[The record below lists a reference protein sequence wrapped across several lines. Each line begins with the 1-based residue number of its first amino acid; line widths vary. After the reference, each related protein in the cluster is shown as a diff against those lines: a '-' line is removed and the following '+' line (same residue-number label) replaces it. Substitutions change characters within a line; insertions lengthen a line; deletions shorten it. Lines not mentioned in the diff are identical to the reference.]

1 MAPKDTH
8 VPVNDTRKPVNAAF
22 YVQKNFTGVIK
33 LMIMRRGDYAGFSG
47 WALNLSVLIR
57 GKHREI

>member
-33 LMIMRRGDYAGFSG
+33 LMIMRWGDYPGFSG
-47 WALNLSVLIR
+47 WA
-57 GKHREI
+57 